1 MSANKPHYSTEVA
14 RNHLLTSLN
23 ALASDDCAKC
33 SQHLWLAARQA
44 AVVVAKRRD
53 WPADTDHDVEDAIRR
68 LDTEHGDQF
77 EILSEFNTAEMFR
90 NNADHG
96 FLDKDE
102 IIWFQP
108 IVHEF
113 VERMLALHPTEDGK
127 LDADRTGTRR

>member
-1 MSANKPHYSTEVA
+1 MSATQPHYPPEVA
-14 RNHLLTSLN
+14 RKHLLASLN

-44 AVVVAKRRD
+44 AAAVAKQRD
-53 WPADTDHDVEDAIRR
+53 WPADTDDDVKDAVRW

-77 EILSEFNTAEMFR
+77 EILSEFHTAEMFR
-90 NNADHG
+90 DNADYG

-113 VERMLALHPTEDGK
+113 VARMLALHPVEKYKPDVDG
-127 LDADRTGTRR
+127 AGTRR